1 MKDQPVFE
9 FTTVCG
15 KRFKIYANG
24 NVQGDILVGPVIN
37 RIPQLI
43 AEAHYAGTQGKKEF

>member
-9 FTTVCG
+9 FTTACG
-15 KRFKIYANG
+15 KRFKIYADG
-24 NVQGDILVGPVIN
+24 RIQGLELVGTVIN

-43 AEAHYAGTQGKKEF
+43 AEAHCAGTQGKKEF